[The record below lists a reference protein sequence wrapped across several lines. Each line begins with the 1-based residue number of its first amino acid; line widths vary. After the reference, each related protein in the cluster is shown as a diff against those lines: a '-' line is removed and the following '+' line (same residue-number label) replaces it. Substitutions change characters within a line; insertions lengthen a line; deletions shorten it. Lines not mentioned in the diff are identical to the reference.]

1 MRWTPRIVRR
11 IFSSAGAGGTPTGA
25 PELFPAPVGGIS
37 AGQDLSPVLGEAR
50 RSPGLRRGNLA
61 NLPRP
66 SRSAGG
72 SSGSALNRARKEGH
86 VRSDLREAMGIRA
99 GTEQS
104 LRRIRISAG
113 AQAPEEAV
121 GAMIATV
128 RMIQATGRPIGAGRV
143 AGSAGDLGAVQAA
156 GDGETRRSEVAA
168 QVGRHRHPRRLE
180 AEAASEPVGHQ
191 WMDLGGLP
199 KG

>member
-1 MRWTPRIVRR
+1 M
-11 IFSSAGAGGTPTGA
+11 SARQD
-25 PELFPAPVGGIS
+25 LFPA
-37 AGQDLSPVLGEAR
+37 LGEAQ
-50 RSPGLRRGNLA
+50 RSLGPRRGSQA
-61 NLPRP
+61 NLNLP
-66 SRSAGG
+66 SRSAGS
-72 SSGSALNRARKEGH
+72 SSGSALSRARREGDA
-86 VRSDLREAMGIRA
+86 RGDLKEAMGIRA
-99 GTEQS
+99 GMEQS

-156 GDGETRRSEVAA
+156 GDSETRRSEVAA
-168 QVGRHRHPRRLE
+168 QAERHRQPRRLE

-191 WMDLGGLP
+191 WMDSGGLP